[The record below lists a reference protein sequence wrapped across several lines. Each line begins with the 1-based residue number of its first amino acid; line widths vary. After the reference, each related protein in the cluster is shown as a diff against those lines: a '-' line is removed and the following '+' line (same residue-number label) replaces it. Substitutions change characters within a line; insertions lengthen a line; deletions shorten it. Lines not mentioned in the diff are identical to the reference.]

1 MDALVSLLAGPRAR
15 GAFLVRALVDPP
27 WSLRV
32 LDGAPLTMVAVVRGS
47 ACLLTD
53 GAPPQR
59 LGAEDVAIVR
69 GPGPYSLADDPAT
82 PTQVVIHPGGCART
96 VAGEDLCDPMDLGV
110 RTWGESLSAG
120 TMLLVGTYQMRDE
133 VTRRLLEALPPSL
146 VLRRDAWD
154 RRLLPLL
161 HDEIVRDGPGQ
172 DVLLDRLLDLLLV
185 AVLRAWLAQDAE
197 AAPAWFRAHA
207 DPVVGAALRLLHDN
221 PGHPWTVA
229 SLATRLG
236 VSRAALARRFT
247 RLVGEPP
254 MTYLANRRLD
264 LATELLRDPE
274 TTLGAVARRVGY
286 STPFALSAAFKRMRG
301 VSPRQLRPGARAGD
315 GVPARGGDPEA
326 VV

>member
-1 MDALVSLLAGPRAR
+1 MDALVGLLEGPRAR

-32 LDGAPLTMVAVVRGS
+32 VDGAPLTLVAVVRGW
-47 ACLLTD
+47 AWLLRE
-53 GAPPQR
+53 GAR
-59 LGAEDVAIVR
+59 AERIGAEDVAVVR
-69 GPGPYSLADDPAT
+69 GPDPYGLADDPAT
-82 PTQVVIHPGGCART
+82 PAQAVIHPGGCARSVT
-96 VAGEDLCDPMDLGV
+96 GEDLCDTMDLGV
-110 RTWGESLSAG
+110 RTWGRSPAAG
-120 TMLLVGTYQMRDE
+120 TMLLVGTYQMRGE

-154 RRLLPLL
+154 PRLLALL

-185 AVLRAWLAQDAE
+185 AVLRAWFARDAD

-221 PGHPWTVA
+221 PAHPWTVA
-229 SLATRLG
+229 SLAARLG

-254 MTYLANRRLD
+254 MTYLTNRRLD
-264 LATELLRDPE
+264 LAADLLRDPE
-274 TTLGAVARRVGY
+274 ITLGAVARQVGY
-286 STPFALSAAFKRMRG
+286 STPFALSAAFKRIRG
-301 VSPRQLRPGARAGD
+301 VSPREHRLGGHAGAPSRAGGNPD
-315 GVPARGGDPEA
+315 RTV
-326 VV
+326 

>member
-32 LDGAPLTMVAVVRGS
+32 VDGAPLTMVAVMRGS
-47 ACLLTD
+47 ACLLAE
-53 GAPPQR
+53 GAPPVR
-59 LGAEDVAIVR
+59 LGAEDVAVVR
-69 GPGPYSLADDPAT
+69 GPAPYGLADDPAT
-82 PTQVVIHPGGCART
+82 PAQAVIHPGGCARSVT
-96 VAGEDLCDPMDLGV
+96 GEDLCDSMDLGV
-110 RTWGESLSAG
+110 RTWGRSLSAG

-146 VLRRDAWD
+146 VLRRDDWD

-185 AVLRAWLAQDAE
+185 AVLRAWFARADT
-197 AAPAWFRAHA
+197 APAWFRAHA

-221 PGHPWTVA
+221 PAHPWTVA

-254 MTYLANRRLD
+254 MTYLTNRRLD
-264 LATELLRDPE
+264 LAADLLRDPE
-274 TTLGAVARRVGY
+274 ITLGAVAHRVGY
-286 STPFALSAAFKRMRG
+286 STPFALSAAFKRIRG
-301 VSPRQLRPGARAGD
+301 VSPRQLRPGGRAGEGAPSRD
-315 GVPARGGDPEA
+315 GDPEA